1 MTRREIVEIAKIKK
15 IRVGNMRKENIIR
28 TIQRSEGNDDC
39 FATTM
44 ASRCEQ
50 KTCLWRE
57 DCLMVRTF
65 LIMPRTS

>member
-1 MTRREIVEIAKIKK
+1 MTQQQIVEIARIKK

-28 TIQRSEGNDDC
+28 AIQLSEGNDDC
-39 FATTM
+39 FATAI

-57 DCLMVRTF
+57 DCLMMNF
-65 LIMPRTS
+65 SAML